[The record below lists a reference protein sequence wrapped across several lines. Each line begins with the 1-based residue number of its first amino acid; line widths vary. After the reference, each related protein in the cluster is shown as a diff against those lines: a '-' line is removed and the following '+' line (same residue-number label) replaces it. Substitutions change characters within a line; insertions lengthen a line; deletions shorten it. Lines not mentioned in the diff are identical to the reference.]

1 MSQEVA
7 ERRLRQLVDRME
19 SRLNTVHVI
28 AEIIRDNAGLREG
41 IPGPYLDEV
50 GEGALMDAMVD
61 LCRSNQQ
68 EFWQLMKLEQLALW
82 KS

>member
-1 MSQEVA
+1 MSKNRADQ
-7 ERRLRQLVDRME
+7 RLRELVDRLD

-28 AEIIRDNAGLREG
+28 AEIIQDNAGLREG
-41 IPGPYLDEV
+41 VPGPYLDEV
-50 GEGALMDAMVD
+50 KEGALMDAMVD

-82 KS
+82 QS